1 MSDLDHDG
9 TIFVGKGSKPE
20 VLTLALANRHGLVTG
35 ATGTGKTVT
44 LQVLAEGLSRAGVSV
59 FAADVKGDLS
69 GISEVGEAKEAFV
82 ARAKSLG
89 FDYEPDQFPVVF
101 WDLFGEQGHPIR
113 ATISEMGPLLL
124 SRLMD
129 LNDVQEGVINIC
141 FRVADEQ
148 GLVILDLKDLRAVLG
163 FISDHA
169 AELTVQYGNVSKATI
184 GTIQRQLLVLENQGG
199 SKFFGEP
206 ALALKD
212 FIRTDRDGRGFINIL
227 AADKLMESPR
237 LYATFLLWL
246 LSELFEELPEV
257 GDPPKPKLCFFFDEA
272 HLLFNE
278 APKALL
284 DKIEQVVRL
293 IRSKGVGVYFV
304 TQNPLDVPDK
314 VLAQL
319 GNRVQHA
326 LRAFTP
332 RDQKAVRAAAETFRA
347 NPKLDTA
354 KVIMELGKGE
364 ALVSFLEGNGTPSMV
379 ERCMIR
385 PPSARLGPI
394 TPEERKALIASS
406 PVKGK
411 YDQAIDSESAYEVLQ
426 RRMQSGAA
434 DGPLTRPH
442 APGTPEEAPPPTG
455 VGSRAGCYRSHAGRH
470 FRHQPSPREAPVHR
484 PARRPRS
491 HSLGH
496 QQGRRPD
503 RRRYRE
509 IARRQDGQLG
519 RPRHRARDHGWHL
532 AAVSGRGTPVGQPA
546 YRLPPP
552 HCRIATSEIAD
563 HSPCLPDAYFASACR
578 QAMTARNLQTP
589 EQRHDPFASPSR
601 RAAADRRRARPEP
614 RAAVR
619 VPAHPVDLDRSRLQ
633 QGVSDGRRLCGQGLV
648 RHRLSNQHSADRGSP
663 DRRGQGWR

>member
-1 MSDLDHDG
+1 MANIDQDG
-9 TIFVGKGSKPE
+9 AVFVGRNSKPE
-20 VLTLALANRHGLVTG
+20 VLTLAFANRHGLVTG

-59 FAADVKGDLS
+59 FAADIKGDLS
-69 GISEVGEAKEAFV
+69 GISQTGEAKEAFV
-82 ARAKSLG
+82 SRAKSLG
-89 FDYEPDQFPVVF
+89 FDYEPDRFPVVF

-113 ATISEMGPLLL
+113 ATISEVGPLLL

-129 LNDVQEGVINIC
+129 LNEIQEGVLNIC

-148 GLVILDLKDLRAVLG
+148 GLLVLDLKDLRAMLG
-163 FISDHA
+163 YISDHA
-169 AELTVQYGNVSKATI
+169 SELTAHYGNVSKTTV

-199 SKFFGEP
+199 NHFFGEP
-206 ALALKD
+206 ALMLKD
-212 FIRTDRDGRGFINIL
+212 FIRTDRDRRGYVNIL
-227 AADKLMESPR
+227 AADKLMSSPR

-246 LSELFEELPEV
+246 LSELFEQLPEV
-257 GDPPKPKLCFFFDEA
+257 GDQPKPKLCFFFDEA
-272 HLLFNE
+272 HLLFSD

-332 RDQKAVRAAAETFRA
+332 RDQKAVKAAAETFRQ

-385 PPSARLGPI
+385 PPSGRVGPI
-394 TPEERKALIASS
+394 TVDERNALIAES

-426 RRMQSGAA
+426 KRHSGAI
-434 DGPLTRPH
+434 
-442 APGTPEEAPPPTG
+442 
-455 VGSRAGCYRSHAGRH
+455 V
-470 FRHQPSPREAPVHR
+470 R
-484 PARRPRS
+484 PADTSGSPGAPAEASAAGGFARVIAMIMDVF
-491 HSLGH
+491 HSIFGTG
-496 QQGRRPD
+496 QGRRT
-503 RRRYRE
+503 RLST
-509 IARRQDGQLG
+509 GQLVARQVTRSVSNQIAGKIAADIGKSLGGKTGSSIG
-519 RPRHRARDHGWHL
+519 RAI
-532 AAVSGRGTPVGQPA
+532 VRGTMGGI
-546 YRLPPP
+546 L
-552 HCRIATSEIAD
+552 
-563 HSPCLPDAYFASACR
+563 
-578 QAMTARNLQTP
+578 
-589 EQRHDPFASPSR
+589 R
-601 RAAADRRRARPEP
+601 R
-614 RAAVR
+614 
-619 VPAHPVDLDRSRLQ
+619 
-633 QGVSDGRRLCGQGLV
+633 
-648 RHRLSNQHSADRGSP
+648 
-663 DRRGQGWR
+663 